1 MQLFLISGLSGS
13 GKSIA
18 LKVLE
23 DSGYYCVDNLPAD
36 LLATL
41 VVYLQGVGYSN
52 IAVSIDVRSA
62 NSVQRLPPL
71 LQQIKQ
77 QGFDGITQF
86 AQASNA
92 GMPSPHLL
100 PQAAGCAITSDL
112 ASVVGSPSRMASS
125 SISNVSKV
133 DMHVLFLDAQ
143 SDTLVKRFSETR
155 RLHPLSDGVR
165 TLPECVS
172 RERELLAEIS
182 DIGHHIDTTELDAN
196 ALRAWIKQFIKVDR
210 ARLTLLFQSFGFKHG
225 IPLDSDL
232 VFDVRCLPN
241 PHYNPALQPLT
252 GRDAAVIEFLDHT
265 PGAQDMFGD
274 IRDFV
279 ERWLPSFV
287 ADNRSYLTVAIG
299 CTGGRHRSVYFAEK
313 LAGYFEH
320 RQQVLVRHRELAQ

>member
-36 LLATL
+36 LLTAL
-41 VVYLQGVGYSN
+41 VEHLQQAGYSN

-62 NSVQRLPPL
+62 NSVQRLPSL
-71 LQQIKQ
+71 LQRIKQ
-77 QGFDGITQF
+77 QD
-86 AQASNA
+86 
-92 GMPSPHLL
+92 
-100 PQAAGCAITSDL
+100 
-112 ASVVGSPSRMASS
+112 
-125 SISNVSKV
+125 V
-133 DMHVLFLDAQ
+133 DVHVLFLDAQ
-143 SDTLVKRFSETR
+143 TDTLVKRFSETR
-155 RLHPLSDGVR
+155 RMHPLSDGQR

-172 RERELLAEIS
+172 NERELLAEIS
-182 DIGHHIDTTELDAN
+182 NIGHHIDTTELNAN

-210 ARLTLLFQSFGFKHG
+210 ARLTLLFQSFGYKHG

-241 PHYNPALQPLT
+241 PHYDPKLRPLS
-252 GRDAAVIEFLDHT
+252 GRDAAVVNFLENA
-265 PGAQDMFGD
+265 PGTQEMFGD

-299 CTGGRHRSVYFAEK
+299 CTGGQHRSVYLAEK
-313 LAGYFEH
+313 LARHFEQQ
-320 RQQVLVRHRELAQ
+320 QQVLVRHRELTQ

>member
-13 GKSIA
+13 GKSVA

-36 LLATL
+36 LLAPL
-41 VVYLQGVGYSN
+41 VEHLQHAGYRN

-62 NSVQRLPPL
+62 NSVQRLPAL

-77 QGFDGITQF
+77 RG
-86 AQASNA
+86 
-92 GMPSPHLL
+92 
-100 PQAAGCAITSDL
+100 
-112 ASVVGSPSRMASS
+112 
-125 SISNVSKV
+125 V
-133 DMHVLFLDAQ
+133 DVHVLFLDAQ
-143 SDTLVKRFSETR
+143 TDTLVKRFSETR
-155 RLHPLSDGVR
+155 RLHPLSDARLRANDKQAR

-172 RERELLAEIS
+172 DERELLTEIS
-182 DIGHHIDTTELDAN
+182 NIGHHIDTTELNAN

-210 ARLTLLFQSFGFKHG
+210 ARLTLFFQSFGFKHG
-225 IPLDSDL
+225 IPLDADL

-241 PHYNPALQPLT
+241 PHYDPQLRPLT
-252 GRDAAVIEFLDHT
+252 GRDAAVIEFLDNT
-265 PGAQDMFGD
+265 PGVQDMFAD

-299 CTGGRHRSVYFAEK
+299 CTGGQHRSVYLAEK
-313 LAGYFEH
+313 LAHYFEH
-320 RQQVLVRHRELAQ
+320 QQQVLVRHRELTQ

>member
-18 LKVLE
+18 LKALE

-36 LLATL
+36 LLAAL
-41 VVYLQGVGYSN
+41 VEHLQRAGYSS

-77 QGFDGITQF
+77 QGID
-86 AQASNA
+86 
-92 GMPSPHLL
+92 
-100 PQAAGCAITSDL
+100 
-112 ASVVGSPSRMASS
+112 V
-125 SISNVSKV
+125 
-133 DMHVLFLDAQ
+133 HVLFLDAQ
-143 SDTLVKRFSETR
+143 ADTLVKRFSETR
-155 RLHPLSDGVR
+155 RLHPLSDTMLLANDKKTR

-172 RERELLAEIS
+172 YERELLAGIS

-196 ALRAWIKQFIKVDR
+196 ALRAWIKQFIKLDR

-241 PHYNPALQPLT
+241 PHYNPELRPLT
-252 GRDAAVIEFLDHT
+252 GRDAAVIEFLDNS
-265 PGAQDMFGD
+265 AVVQDMFSD

-279 ERWLPSFV
+279 ERWLPGFV

-299 CTGGRHRSVYFAEK
+299 CTGGQHRSVYLAEK
-313 LAGYFEH
+313 LARYFEH
-320 RQQVLVRHRELAQ
+320 QQQVLVRHRELV

>member
-18 LKVLE
+18 LNVLE

-36 LLATL
+36 LLDTL
-41 VVYLQGVGYSN
+41 VQHLRHAGYSN

-77 QGFDGITQF
+77 QGLD
-86 AQASNA
+86 
-92 GMPSPHLL
+92 
-100 PQAAGCAITSDL
+100 
-112 ASVVGSPSRMASS
+112 V
-125 SISNVSKV
+125 
-133 DMHVLFLDAQ
+133 HVLFLDAQ
-143 SDTLVKRFSETR
+143 TETLVKRFSETR
-155 RLHPLSDGVR
+155 RLHPLSDAMPRTDGTTGR
-165 TLPECVS
+165 TLPECV
-172 RERELLAEIS
+172 RHERELLAEIS

-196 ALRAWIKQFIKVDR
+196 ALRAWIKQFIKMDR

-225 IPLDSDL
+225 IPLDADL

-241 PHYNPALQPLT
+241 PHYNPELRPLT
-252 GRDAAVIEFLDHT
+252 GCDTAVIKFMENISD
-265 PGAQDMFGD
+265 AQDMFGD
-274 IRDFV
+274 IRNFV

-299 CTGGRHRSVYFAEK
+299 CTGGQHRSVYFAEK
-313 LAGYFEH
+313 LARYFEQ
-320 RQQVLVRHRELAQ
+320 RQQVLVRHRELT

>member
-36 LLATL
+36 LLAAL
-41 VVYLQGVGYSN
+41 VEHLQRAGYRN

-77 QGFDGITQF
+77 QG
-86 AQASNA
+86 
-92 GMPSPHLL
+92 
-100 PQAAGCAITSDL
+100 
-112 ASVVGSPSRMASS
+112 
-125 SISNVSKV
+125 V
-133 DMHVLFLDAQ
+133 DVHVLFLDAQ

-172 RERELLAEIS
+172 YERELLTEIS
-182 DIGHHIDTTELDAN
+182 DIGHHIDTTELNAN
-196 ALRAWIKQFIKVDR
+196 ALRAWIKQFIKLDR
-210 ARLTLLFQSFGFKHG
+210 ARLTLLFQSFGFKQG
-225 IPLDSDL
+225 IPLDADL

-241 PHYNPALQPLT
+241 PHYNPVLQPLT
-252 GRDAAVIEFLDHT
+252 GRDTAVIEFLDNT
-265 PGAQDMFGD
+265 PGAQDMFSD

-299 CTGGRHRSVYFAEK
+299 CTGGQHRSVYLAEK
-313 LAGYFEH
+313 LARYFEDQ
-320 RQQVLVRHRELAQ
+320 QQVLVRHRELTQ